1 MRFTIDR
8 LIRKPVRFFGTP
20 LIMDQHAIDMQVL
33 CGEEP
38 ADVPPSIYLPG
49 HFDRIKATNT
59 STDLTLAHQHAHET
73 HLVHG
78 KTMLYNM
85 GEVQLWNGLILQNNR
100 RYLLRRVN
108 SRDSFDSI
116 DLDSALIADTDEG
129 HEFFGHWLRDD
140 TTTSLIGHSEM
151 PAIFMQSVHYPQAQE
166 YERLMDIRV
175 LHAKNGRL
183 KNLHLV
189 YDFSQNSH
197 RVGRYL
203 TMRQRIQE
211 KLQPK
216 PSVFAGVFI
225 ARGDKGAKRSLTN
238 EKAVIDHLVKRGFDI
253 IYPEQMTVSEIQIRL
268 WDAPVVICVEG
279 SAHQHALRPMALNGG
294 LIHLQPPY
302 RFVDIVKGV
311 FNSLGR
317 QYGFYVCAPGQTS
330 EEFYLDNFSEF
341 DKLIDLVRN
350 ACVKKMGHF

>member
-1 MRFTIDR
+1 M
-8 LIRKPVRFFGTP
+8 IRKPVRLLGIP
-20 LIMDQHAIDMQVL
+20 LDLEQHAVEVKVL

-38 ADVPPSIYLPG
+38 VDVAPSIYLPG
-49 HFDRIKATNT
+49 HFDRIKSTNT

-78 KTMLYNM
+78 KTLLYNM
-85 GEVQLWNGLILQNNR
+85 GEVRMWNGLILQDRR

-108 SRDSFDSI
+108 SRERFEEI

-140 TTTSLIGHSEM
+140 TTTSLIGTASM
-151 PAIFMQSVHYPQAQE
+151 PPIFMQKVQYPQAPE
-166 YERLMDIRV
+166 YERLMDIRY
-175 LHAKNGRL
+175 LHAKNGRV

-189 YDFSQNSH
+189 FDFSQNSH

-203 TMRQRIQE
+203 SMRQRIQD

-216 PSVFAGVFI
+216 PSSYAGVFI
-225 ARGDKGAKRSLTN
+225 ARGKMGIKRSLTN

-253 IYPEQMTVSEIQIRL
+253 IYPEQMTVSEIQTRL
-268 WDAPVVICVEG
+268 WDAPMVICVEG

-302 RFVDIVKGV
+302 RFVDIAKGV

-317 QYGFYVCAPGQTS
+317 QYGFYVCAEGQNP

-350 ACVKKMGHF
+350 ACAKKLVRV